1 MWGAGKLGNL
11 RLIKN
16 VALPFTN
23 RMDNTVQT
31 RVPESEANLLV
42 VIYNTDTFNAIPV
55 IVNI

>member
-1 MWGAGKLGNL
+1 MGGREVGGPEVD
-11 RLIKN
+11 KN
-16 VALPFTN
+16 VALPFTNN